1 METGERNEGNDGN
14 VGSQSGNA
22 WTGVGVQGM
31 WEMRLEMW
39 EIRVAVR
46 EIGGNEGN
54 QGENLC
60 IGVEMINKKCR
71 EG

>member
-1 METGERNEGNDGN
+1 M
-14 VGSQSGNA
+14 

-39 EIRVAVR
+39 DIRVAVR

-54 QGENLC
+54 QSENLC
-60 IGVEMINKKCR
+60 TGVEIMNKKCR
-71 EG
+71 EA